1 MNLERSILDSL
12 AARIDRLERQSNV
25 LKRLLGISL
34 VVILALF
41 AGGATIAQQR
51 QLSFS
56 SSDGT
61 VRVSGAGIALYD
73 KSGRQRMIL
82 GWNSVNQPGLYYFD
96 GSGTRR
102 MGLYLSDLVKPVM
115 RYYDKS
121 GTARV
126 EFSENIEG
134 TNMLEFYDASHV
146 QRAYFG
152 QSTSDHPMAEFFDA
166 SHTLRSYIGQYTSGD
181 FGVYT
186 NDSAGTTTWQS
197 P

>member
-1 MNLERSILDSL
+1 MIERSAYDIL